1 MAGFCDVMVSDQLY
15 RRARNNASFQ
25 DIWLFLSDKSS
36 NFSCDTE
43 KVNSN
48 VYVSGNLDLHEVNK
62 QSV

>member
-25 DIWLFLSDKSS
+25 DIWPFLSGKSS

-48 VYVSGNLDLHEVNK
+48 VYVSSNLDLHEVNK